1 MSFKALSEASC
12 TGRDTLTN
20 CTRSLGTKWKRFEK
34 IIAGIHRLQAQGATV
49 TLDDHIVGRRTKRR
63 RQIDVSLKFNHG
75 YYDYWGVV
83 ECKDYNKKISI
94 SKVEAFRTKLE
105 DVGAHKGIMVSG
117 KGFQEGAE
125 ATAKAYGIELFTLTE
140 QNSDWT
146 QKIREQVLKFPFPRK
161 IEFDHIPVPGEGSP
175 GHVAYE
181 QIIFYRD
188 DKSPPVNLAQILL
201 DVCLHFYDN
210 NISVPCLLDLK
221 FAREML
227 VQFPGQSFYTP
238 VYGNSNSTW

>member
-1 MSFKALSEASC
+1 
-12 TGRDTLTN
+12 
-20 CTRSLGTKWKRFEK
+20 
-34 IIAGIHRLQAQGATV
+34 
-49 TLDDHIVGRRTKRR
+49 
-63 RQIDVSLKFNHG
+63 
-75 YYDYWGVV
+75 
-83 ECKDYNKKISI
+83 
-94 SKVEAFRTKLE
+94 VEAFRTKLE
-105 DVGAHKGIMVSG
+105 DVGAHKAIMVSG

-188 DKSPPVNLAQILL
+188 DKSPPVNLAQILS

-210 NISVPCLLDLK
+210 HISVPCLLDLK
-221 FAREML
+221 FAREMF

-238 VYGNSNSTW
+238 VYGLKLHLVNFVWKLSQTVDMPPQLLKYIYSDTEKHKVFEIPADEVPKE